1 MAFRPTL
8 EKKEEK
14 DRVRAALLRAAL
26 HLGALHG
33 FASLGLREV
42 AREAGIAPTSFYRH
56 FADME
61 ELGRTLV
68 RELVSQV
75 LRTIEEHALAAQRG
89 ALVASLVDTTLQ
101 AVADDPELMRF
112 LVAERLG
119 AFAALRTLLRAELSS
134 FASALHTA
142 LSRGSPEAPPPLA
155 AELSVGI
162 LLEGCVQALDASAP
176 HAGSVRE
183 ALVWALSRVLGTPA
197 QERSH
202 A

>member
-61 ELGRTLV
+61 ELGRALV
-68 RELVSQV
+68 RELVNHV
-75 LRTIEEHALAAQRG
+75 LRNIEERALAAPPI
-89 ALVASLVDTTLQ
+89 ALVDSLVDATLQ
-101 AVADDPELMRF
+101 AVAEDPALMRF

-119 AFAALRTLLRAELSS
+119 AFANLRTLLRAELTS

-142 LSRGSPEAPPPLA
+142 LSRGGVESPPPLA

-162 LLEGCVQALDASAP
+162 LLEGCVQALDGSAP
-176 HAGSVRE
+176 HAGSVRD
-183 ALVWALSRVLGTPA
+183 ALVWALGRVLGTPA
-197 QERSH
+197 EEPTH